1 MARVPCKVS
10 LPCSTLF
17 SEQAEESVTFPEA
30 NGRPFTRVLAFS
42 QETGFP
48 RVGLKRGMWLSWGWG
63 LRVSPSACTQ
73 SLGLEENRHH
83 PLPPAT
89 NGSCSDR
96 VILLFEKGAEK
107 TLYLGVAFYRLSLT
121 ECLLCANNL
130 IHHLF

>member
-1 MARVPCKVS
+1 MGTEVLSFS
-10 LPCSTLF
+10 LH
-17 SEQAEESVTFPEA
+17 PE
-30 NGRPFTRVLAFS
+30 
-42 QETGFP
+42 
-48 RVGLKRGMWLSWGWG
+48 
-63 LRVSPSACTQ
+63 
-73 SLGLEENRHH
+73 LGLEENRHH

-89 NGSCSDR
+89 NRSCSDR